1 MWTKNGKQFLATA
14 AAISLIVFT
23 NISLGSTPNGPNPAG
38 SRNQPYSLA
47 DEVRH
52 ELVMLPLLGV
62 FDSLAFSIEDPST
75 VVLSGQVLRPI
86 LKSDA
91 ELAVKRLTGVSKV
104 VNNIEVL
111 PLSPFDDAIRV
122 RTYRAIYST
131 PGFEKYAIQ
140 AVSPIRIIVKNGN
153 ITLLGA
159 IGSQMDKTMA
169 EMAARSIPGVFSVTD
184 NLTIS

>member
-1 MWTKNGKQFLATA
+1 MVATLALFGFA
-14 AAISLIVFT
+14 EIG
-23 NISLGSTPNGPNPAG
+23 LGSTPHGINPAG
-38 SRNQPYSLA
+38 LKDQSMSLA
-47 DEVRH
+47 DQVRK
-52 ELVMLPLLGV
+52 ELVVLPYLSV
-62 FDSLAFSIEDPST
+62 FDNLGFSIEDSNT

-91 ELAVKRLTGVSKV
+91 EWAAKHVTGISKV

-122 RTYRAIYST
+122 RTYRAVFSR

-153 ITLLGA
+153 ITLTGFV
-159 IGSQMDKTMA
+159 GSKLDKA
-169 EMAARSIPGVFSVTD
+169 VAAMAARSIPGVFRVTD
-184 NLTIS
+184 DLIVG